1 MEVLLLPLLITLP
14 PVAGTLIA
22 LALGFTVCVVG
33 SLFIIGYSL
42 NNPPMIAVAREE
54 LATLVFTA
62 MIIFFW
68 LSFDA
73 ILNTAVSG
81 LLLAS
86 IPQAALQS
94 ASPDSCLNPNN
105 LNNPAYPNCIINGL
119 ATSHVSL
126 SMASLSILEQKLKAQ
141 YMDLYL
147 FEALIGFLST
157 ISFPV
162 GSPIPAVNII
172 SISLAPFTGLSML
185 STAHTIVVEAIGYL
199 LTLVWSKEFILLFAR
214 DSVPLLLFPFG
225 LIVRAF
231 PFWKKTGSSII
242 AIAFALYFAFP
253 FAVLLSNYMIFDIY
267 KPADFTYNPSSAT
280 AMHTSKSETD
290 WKSDVTHASGADGDQ
305 TGPAHSI
312 LEQFTAPSVVDVS
325 TSGTSAP
332 CSGNFVVRMF
342 CSVSNLVKGAFTVVG
357 GFISTVFSIWGFMMG
372 MAGDFFYTGF
382 NNPVM
387 PASASAGLFFF
398 LIKEVT
404 TVSPFII
411 LVTFTSILE
420 IIITVT
426 AYRSIA
432 LMIGGEAELIGLTKV
447 V

>member
-1 MEVLLLPLLITLP
+1 MEVLLPLLITLP
-14 PVAGTLIA
+14 PAAGTLIA
-22 LALGFTVCVVG
+22 LALGFTICVVS

-42 NNPPMIAVAREE
+42 NNPQMIAVAREE
-54 LATLVFTA
+54 LATLVFTM

-86 IPQAALQS
+86 IPPAALAS
-94 ASPDSCLNPNN
+94 ASPDSCLNANN
-105 LNNPAYPNCIINGL
+105 LNSAAPNCVLNGL
-119 ATSHVSL
+119 TTSHISL
-126 SMASLSILEQKLKAQ
+126 SIASLGILEQKLKAQ

-157 ISFPV
+157 ISFPI

-185 STAHTIVVEAIGYL
+185 STAHTVVVEAIGYL
-199 LTLVWSKEFILLFAR
+199 LTLIWGKEFMLLFAR
-214 DSVPLLLFPFG
+214 DIVPLLLFPLG
-225 LIVRAF
+225 LIIRAF
-231 PFWKKTGSSII
+231 PFFKKTGSSVI

-267 KPADFTYNPSSAT
+267 QPADFTYNPSSAT
-280 AMHTSKSETD
+280 AMHTTKSASD
-290 WKSDVTHASGADGDQ
+290 WQSDVTNAGEGEATQH
-305 TGPAHSI
+305 
-312 LEQFTAPSVVDVS
+312 LFEEFNAPSVVDIS
-325 TSGTSAP
+325 TSGASAP
-332 CSGNFVVRMF
+332 CSGNFIVRMF
-342 CSVSNLVKGAFTVVG
+342 CSISNLVKGAFTVVG
-357 GFISTVFSIWGFMMG
+357 GFLSTVFSIWSFMVG
-372 MAGDFFYTGF
+372 MAGDFFWTGF

-411 LVTFTSILE
+411 LITLTTILE

-426 AYRSIA
+426 AYRSVA

>member
-1 MEVLLLPLLITLP
+1 MEVLLPLLITLP
-14 PVAGTLIA
+14 PAAGTLIA
-22 LALGFTVCVVG
+22 IALGFTITVVA
-33 SLFIIGYSL
+33 SLFVLGYSL
-42 NNPPMIAVAREE
+42 NNPQLIAVAREE
-54 LATLVFTA
+54 LATLVFTV

-73 ILNTAVSG
+73 ILNTAVSS
-81 LLLAS
+81 LLVAS
-86 IPQAALQS
+86 IPTSALS
-94 ASPDSCLNPNN
+94 AMSPDSCLNPNN
-105 LNNPAYPNCIINGL
+105 LNNPAMPNCVLNGL
-119 ATSHVSL
+119 TTSHLSL
-126 SMASLSILEQKLKAQ
+126 SIASLGILEQKLKAQ

-157 ISFPV
+157 VSFPV

-185 STAHTIVVEAIGYL
+185 SSAHTVVVEAIGYL
-199 LTLVWSKEFILLFAR
+199 LTLIWSKEFLLLFAR
-214 DSVPLLLFPFG
+214 DIVPLLLLPLG

-231 PFWKKTGSSII
+231 PFYKKTGSSII

-253 FAVLLSNYMIFDIY
+253 FAIILSNYLIFDIY
-267 KPADFTYNPSSAT
+267 QPADFTYNPSSAT
-280 AMHTSKSETD
+280 AMHSTKSASD
-290 WKSDVTHASGADGDQ
+290 WQSDVTHAGEGSETQHLFD
-305 TGPAHSI
+305 
-312 LEQFTAPSVVDVS
+312 EFKAPSVVDVS
-325 TSGTSAP
+325 SSGVSAP

-342 CSVSNLVKGAFTVVG
+342 CSVSNLVKGAFSVVG
-357 GFISTVFSIWGFMMG
+357 GFISTVFSIWSFMMG
-372 MAGDFFYTGF
+372 MAGDFFWTGF
-382 NNPVM
+382 NNPAM

-411 LVTFTSILE
+411 LVTLTTVLE

-447 V
+447 I